1 MGKIFERQGELIM
14 AEKNTAVAE
23 AKEAESRE
31 LVAKD
36 FTEGMVVKIK
46 QKEKFGL
53 TFPKDYNYTNEF
65 MSAMLILQ
73 DTVDMNKKPVLQ
85 SCTRASIENALVEM
99 VTNGLSMQKKQ
110 CYPVA
115 YGGKL
120 QCQKSVYGNTCI
132 ARRYGLKDITAEVIY
147 EGDTFEY
154 EIVNGKKSIVTHKQ
168 DFENIDND
176 KVKGAYAIATMDDGS
191 ALTEVMNI
199 KQIKQAWK
207 QGYGYK
213 ENGNGTHQKFTDQMA
228 MKTVKNRLLKQI
240 NNTYGSFYD
249 GNYDNEEEL
258 PSYDERMQADVDYDI
273 EQNANSV
280 DFVEGDIVD
289 DLVEDTAT
297 EATEEQAED
306 STLPP
311 FMQEN

>member
-1 MGKIFERQGELIM
+1 M
-14 AEKNTAVAE
+14 AETTAVAE
-23 AKEAESRE
+23 NEKRE

-36 FTEGMVVKIK
+36 FTEGMVLKIK
-46 QKEKFGL
+46 EKEQFGL

-73 DTVDMNKKPVLQ
+73 DTVDNNKKPVLQ
-85 SCTRASIENALVEM
+85 SCSRASIENALVEM

-132 ARRYGLKDITAEVIY
+132 ARRYGLKDIAAEIIY
-147 EGDTFEY
+147 EGDVFEY
-154 EIVNGKKSIVTHKQ
+154 EIIDGKKRIVTHKQ

-176 KVKGAYAIATMDDGS
+176 KIRGAYAVATMNDGS
-191 ALTEVMNI
+191 ILTEVMNI

-207 QGYGYK
+207 QGFGYR

-240 NNTYGSFYD
+240 NNTYSSFYD
-249 GNYDNEEEL
+249 GNYEVEDNE
-258 PSYDERMQADVDYDI
+258 PTYDEQIQADVEYDVAT
-273 EQNANSV
+273 NANTIEFE
-280 DFVEGDIVD
+280 DVEIVD
-289 DLVEDTAT
+289 DGTDQAT
-297 EATEEQAED
+297 NT
-306 STLPP
+306 PP
-311 FMQEN
+311 FVEN

>member
-1 MGKIFERQGELIM
+1 M
-14 AEKNTAVAE
+14 AKVETTAAENEK
-23 AKEAESRE
+23 RE

-36 FTEGMVVKIK
+36 FTEGMVMKVRE
-46 QKEKFGL
+46 KEKFGL

-73 DTVDMNKKPVLQ
+73 DTVDSNKKPVLQ

-99 VTNGLSMQKKQ
+99 VTSGLSMQKKQ

-154 EIVNGKKSIVTHKQ
+154 EIVNGKKHIVTHKQ

-176 KVKGAYAIATMDDGS
+176 KVKGAYAIATMDDGNI
-191 ALTEVMNI
+191 LTEVMNI

-207 QGYGYK
+207 QGFGYK
-213 ENGNGTHQKFTDQMA
+213 ENGSGTHQKFTDQMA

-249 GNYDNEEEL
+249 ENYDSDEDI
-258 PSYDERMQADVDYDI
+258 PAYDERLQADVEYDI
-273 EQNANSV
+273 SNNANSV
-280 DFVEGDIVD
+280 EF
-289 DLVEDTAT
+289 EDADVVADT
-297 EATEEQAED
+297 EVVQGEVVEEQAD

-311 FMQEN
+311 FMQAE

>member
-1 MGKIFERQGELIM
+1 M
-14 AEKNTAVAE
+14 AENTAVAE
-23 AKEAESRE
+23 KKEAESRE

-36 FTEGMVVKIK
+36 FTEGMVIKIK

-99 VTNGLSMQKKQ
+99 VTSGLSMQKKQ

-132 ARRYGLKDITAEVIY
+132 ARGQGRKDITAEVIY

-154 EIVNGKKSIVTHKQ
+154 EIVNGKKKVITHKQ

-191 ALTEVMNI
+191 VLTEVMNI

-240 NNTYGSFYD
+240 NNTYGSFY

-289 DLVEDTAT
+289 DVVENTAA
-297 EATEEQAED
+297 EAAEEQAED

-311 FMQEN
+311 FMQE

>member
-1 MGKIFERQGELIM
+1 M
-14 AEKNTAVAE
+14 AENTAVTE
-23 AKEAESRE
+23 TKEAESRE

-99 VTNGLSMQKKQ
+99 VTSGLSMQKKQ

-154 EIVNGKKSIVTHKQ
+154 EIVNGKKKVITHKQ

-191 ALTEVMNI
+191 VLTEVMNI

-249 GNYDNEEEL
+249 GNYDSDEDI
-258 PSYDERMQADVDYDI
+258 PAYDERMQADVDYEI

-280 DFVEGDIVD
+280 DFDDADIVEN
-289 DLVEDTAT
+289 VEVVDAA
-297 EATEEQAED
+297 EVVDEQTED

-311 FMQEN
+311 FMQE

>member
-1 MGKIFERQGELIM
+1 
-14 AEKNTAVAE
+14 
-23 AKEAESRE
+23 
-31 LVAKD
+31 
-36 FTEGMVVKIK
+36 
-46 QKEKFGL
+46 
-53 TFPKDYNYTNEF
+53 
-65 MSAMLILQ
+65 
-73 DTVDMNKKPVLQ
+73 MNKKPVLQ

-99 VTNGLSMQKKQ
+99 VTSGLSMQKKQ

-154 EIVNGKKSIVTHKQ
+154 EIVNGKKKVITHKQ

-191 ALTEVMNI
+191 VLTEVMNI

-289 DLVEDTAT
+289 DVVEDTAV
-297 EATEEQAED
+297 EAAEEQSED

-311 FMQEN
+311 FMQTE

>member
-1 MGKIFERQGELIM
+1 M
-14 AEKNTAVAE
+14 AETTAVAE
-23 AKEAESRE
+23 NEKRE

-36 FTEGMVVKIK
+36 FTEGMVLKIK
-46 QKEKFGL
+46 EKERFGL

-73 DTVDMNKKPVLQ
+73 DTVDNNKKPVLQ
-85 SCTRASIENALVEM
+85 SCSRASIENALVEM

-132 ARRYGLKDITAEVIY
+132 ARRYGLKDIAAEIIY
-147 EGDTFEY
+147 EGDVFEY
-154 EIVNGKKSIVTHKQ
+154 EIIDGRKRIVTHKQ
-168 DFENIDND
+168 NFENIDND
-176 KVKGAYAIATMDDGS
+176 KIRGAYAVATMNDGVI
-191 ALTEVMNI
+191 LTEVMNI

-207 QGYGYK
+207 QGFGYK

-240 NNTYGSFYD
+240 NNTYSSFYD
-249 GNYDNEEEL
+249 GNYEVEDNE
-258 PSYDERMQADVDYDI
+258 PTYDEQIQADVEYDVAT
-273 EQNANSV
+273 NANAIEFE
-280 DFVEGDIVD
+280 DVEIAD
-289 DLVEDTAT
+289 DDNAN
-297 EATEEQAED
+297 QAAD
-306 STLPP
+306 VPP
-311 FMQEN
+311 FAEN

>member
-1 MGKIFERQGELIM
+1 M
-14 AEKNTAVAE
+14 AENTAVAE
-23 AKEAESRE
+23 KKEAESRE

-99 VTNGLSMQKKQ
+99 VTSGLSMQKKQ

-191 ALTEVMNI
+191 ILTEVMNI

-207 QGYGYK
+207 QEYGYK

-258 PSYDERMQADVDYDI
+258 PS
-273 EQNANSV
+273 
-280 DFVEGDIVD
+280 
-289 DLVEDTAT
+289 
-297 EATEEQAED
+297 
-306 STLPP
+306 
-311 FMQEN
+311 

>member
-1 MGKIFERQGELIM
+1 M
-14 AEKNTAVAE
+14 AENTAVAE
-23 AKEAESRE
+23 KREAESRE

-73 DTVDMNKKPVLQ
+73 DTVDSNKKPVLQ

-99 VTNGLSMQKKQ
+99 VTSGLSMQKKQ

-154 EIVNGKKSIVTHKQ
+154 EIVNGKKHIVTHKQ

-176 KVKGAYAIATMDDGS
+176 KVKGAYAIATMDDRS
-191 ALTEVMNI
+191 ILTEVMNI

-207 QGYGYK
+207 QGFGYK

-249 GNYDNEEEL
+249 ENYDSDDSL
-258 PSYDERMQADVDYDI
+258 PDYDERMQADVDYDI

-280 DFVEGDIVD
+280 DFDDADIVEN
-289 DLVEDTAT
+289 VEVVDTA
-297 EATEEQAED
+297 EVVDEQADD

-311 FMQEN
+311 FMQE

>member
-1 MGKIFERQGELIM
+1 M
-14 AEKNTAVAE
+14 AENTAVAE
-23 AKEAESRE
+23 KKEAESRE

-53 TFPKDYNYTNEF
+53 TFPKDYNYTNEL

-85 SCTRASIENALVEM
+85 SCTRASIENALVEI
-99 VTNGLSMQKKQ
+99 VTSGLSMQKKQ

-132 ARRYGLKDITAEVIY
+132 ARRCGLKDITAEVIY

-154 EIVNGKKSIVTHKQ
+154 EIVNGKKKVITHKQ

-191 ALTEVMNI
+191 VLTEVMNI

-228 MKTVKNRLLKQI
+228 MKTVKNRLLKSI
-240 NNTYGSFYD
+240 NNTHSGF
-249 GNYDNEEEL
+249 GEEDDYEEISHEEML
-258 PSYDERMQADVDYDI
+258 EQDVAYDI

-280 DFVEGDIVD
+280 DFD
-289 DLVEDTAT
+289 EDNIIDGTAT
-297 EATEEQAED
+297 EITEEPSDVAPFAEEK
-306 STLPP
+306 
-311 FMQEN
+311 EN

>member
-1 MGKIFERQGELIM
+1 M
-14 AEKNTAVAE
+14 AETTAVAE
-23 AKEAESRE
+23 NEKRE

-53 TFPKDYNYTNEF
+53 TFPKDYNYTNEL

-73 DTVDMNKKPVLQ
+73 DTQDMNKKPVLQ

-99 VTNGLSMQKKQ
+99 VTSGLSMQKKQ

-154 EIVNGKKSIVTHKQ
+154 EIVDGKKKVVTHKQ

-191 ALTEVMNI
+191 ILTEVMNI

-207 QGYGYK
+207 QGFGYK

-249 GNYDNEEEL
+249 ENYDNEEEL
-258 PSYDERMQADVDYDI
+258 PSYDERMQADVDYNI

-280 DFVEGDIVD
+280 DFVEGDVVGD
-289 DLVEDTAT
+289 VVVEDTAT
-297 EATEEQAED
+297 EATEEQAD

-311 FMQEN
+311 FLQE

>member
-1 MGKIFERQGELIM
+1 M
-14 AEKNTAVAE
+14 AENTAVAE
-23 AKEAESRE
+23 KKEAESRE

-115 YGGKL
+115 YSGKL

-132 ARRYGLKDITAEVIY
+132 ARRFGLKDINAAVIY
-147 EGDTFEY
+147 KGDVFKY
-154 EIVNGKKSIVTHKQ
+154 HKEDAKTIIDCHEQ
-168 DFENIDND
+168 SFENIDND
-176 KVKGAYAIATMDDGS
+176 KIVGAYAVAVMEDGEKIS
-191 ALTEVMNI
+191 EVMTI
-199 KQIKQAWK
+199 AQIKQAWK

-213 ENGNGTHQKFTDQMA
+213 ENGNGAHQKFADQMA

-273 EQNANSV
+273 RQNANSV
-280 DFVEGDIVD
+280 DFVEGDVID
-289 DLVEDTAT
+289 DVVEDTTT
-297 EATEEQAED
+297 EATEKQAED

-311 FMQEN
+311 FMQE

>member
-1 MGKIFERQGELIM
+1 M
-14 AEKNTAVAE
+14 AENTAVAE
-23 AKEAESRE
+23 TKEAESRE

-73 DTVDMNKKPVLQ
+73 DTVDINKKPVLQ

-154 EIVNGKKSIVTHKQ
+154 KIVNGKKSIATHKQ

-191 ALTEVMNI
+191 VLTEVMNI

-213 ENGNGTHQKFTDQMA
+213 ENGNGAHQKFTDQMA

-240 NNTYGSFYD
+240 NNTYGPFYD

-273 EQNANSV
+273 GQNANSV
-280 DFVEGDIVD
+280 DFVEGDVID
-289 DLVEDTAT
+289 DVVEDAAT
-297 EATEEQAED
+297 EVTEEQAED

-311 FMQEN
+311 FMQAE